1 MKVLYFIV
9 QQNLSLDL
17 FSDLVDLMIVLGSD
31 NLKNLKLAKN
41 AQYNSA
47 EIVAEFIQLLSD
59 EVRQNV
65 YNKMGKSPTY
75 SLMVDEVMDIASHKD
90 VAICARYIGPDSKI
104 KKNAF
109 ISDPCTNHHRYHKRG
124 TY

>member
-17 FSDLVDLMIVLGSD
+17 FSDLVDLMIDLGSD

-47 EIVAEFIQLLSD
+47 EIVAELIQLLSD

-65 YNKMGKSPTY
+65 YNKMRKSPTY

-104 KKNAF
+104 KKMLL
-109 ISDPCTNHHRYHKRG
+109 
-124 TY
+124 